1 MTVRLAARAMAPI
14 RLGTATRPFMTHVHR
29 TATAA
34 DGPGTAPSLDVFRA
48 VVCLSIV
55 GAHTFFGALPLAEH
69 LGHGAAWCV
78 AHLRFGFESF
88 FVVAGYFLAHGFR
101 PGAWSY
107 LSVRAF
113 FTRRLVRL
121 ALPYWA
127 AIAFGLVGFQVSAW
141 VRDRPYAPPSPAEL
155 LPLLA
160 FVQDLAPVTAPSAVY
175 WFMAPLMQF
184 YVAWAAVFW
193 CARRWHL
200 NRSPAAF
207 HDRAV
212 VVAYHFTALAL
223 VSSLV
228 FALTGPRV
236 TWALPTNAM
245 YLAIGCLAY
254 WRTVGLGGAA
264 ALNLGVC
271 ALVALGLATGA
282 SRPVAAGGAALLL
295 VRAAA
300 RPTLSP
306 NAATRV
312 LAFIGHRSYSI
323 YLTHTYV
330 IYRVLNVPAVLRLEL
345 PPLGEV
351 AVCLGAVGAAV
362 VVGLVFYQLVER
374 PLARAARR
382 LEYRGPPLAP
392 PATGPER
399 GDARQPQTSHRA

>member
-1 MTVRLAARAMAPI
+1 MPDSNS
-14 RLGTATRPFMTHVHR
+14 LGTRDAAA
-29 TATAA
+29 ATANPA
-34 DGPGTAPSLDVFRA
+34 GAPRASSLDVFRA
-48 VVCLSIV
+48 VVCLQIV
-55 GAHTFFGALPLAEH
+55 AAHTFFGALYPVLTEH
-69 LGHGAAWCV
+69 LGHVTAWCV

-113 FTRRLVRL
+113 FSRRLVRL
-121 ALPYWA
+121 ALPYWVA
-127 AIAFGLVGFQVSAW
+127 VAFGLFGFQVSAW
-141 VRDRPYAPPSPAEL
+141 VRDRPYALPSPAEL
-155 LPLLA
+155 LPLLT
-160 FVQDLAPVTAPSAVY
+160 FVQDIVPVAAPSAVY

-193 CARRWHL
+193 CARRWYL

-212 VVAYHFTALAL
+212 AVVYHFTTLAL
-223 VSSLV
+223 VSSLL
-228 FALTGPRV
+228 FALTGPRI
-236 TWALPTNAM
+236 TWALPTNAA

-254 WRTVGLGGAA
+254 WRTVGLGGTAV
-264 ALNLGVC
+264 LTLGVL
-271 ALVALGLATGA
+271 ALVALGLASGA
-282 SRPVAAGGAALLL
+282 SRPIAAGVAALLL
-295 VRAAA
+295 VRVAA
-300 RPTLSP
+300 RPTLSL
-306 NAATRV
+306 NAVTRV

-330 IYRVLNVPAVLRLEL
+330 IYRVLNVPAVVRLEL
-345 PPLGEV
+345 TPLGEV

-374 PLARAARR
+374 PLARASRR
-382 LEYRGPPLAP
+382 LDYRGELLVPP
-392 PATGPER
+392 TSDPER

>member
-1 MTVRLAARAMAPI
+1 MRAS
-14 RLGTATRPFMTHVHR
+14 
-29 TATAA
+29 
-34 DGPGTAPSLDVFRA
+34 SLDVFRA
-48 VVCLSIV
+48 VVCLQIV
-55 GAHTFFGALPLAEH
+55 TAHTFFGARYPALAEH
-69 LGHGAAWCV
+69 LGQVTVWCV

-88 FVVAGYFLAHGFR
+88 FVIAGFFLAHGFR

-113 FTRRLVRL
+113 FSRRLVRL
-121 ALPYWA
+121 ALPYWV
-127 AIAFGLVGFQVSAW
+127 AIAFGLLGFQVSAW
-141 VRDRPYAPPSPAEL
+141 VRDRPYALPSPTEL

-160 FVQDLAPVTAPSAVY
+160 FVQDLVPVAAPSAVY

-200 NRSPAAF
+200 SRSPFTF

-212 VVAYHFTALAL
+212 VVVYHFTTLAL
-223 VSSLV
+223 VSSLM
-228 FALTGPRV
+228 FALTEPRI
-236 TWALPTNAM
+236 TWALPTNAV

-264 ALNLGVC
+264 VLNLGVL
-271 ALVALGLATGA
+271 ALVALGLASAA
-282 SRPVAAGGAALLL
+282 SRPIAAGVAAVLL
-295 VRAAA
+295 VRVAA
-300 RPTLSP
+300 RPTLNL

-330 IYRVLNVPAVLRLEL
+330 IYRVLNVPAVMRLEL
-345 PPLGEV
+345 TPLGEV

-374 PLARAARR
+374 PLARASRR
-382 LEYRGPPLAP
+382 LEYRGVLLAP
-392 PATGPER
+392 PTSDPER
-399 GDARQPQTSHRA
+399 GDARQPRTS